1 MCVGE
6 RTLLGDGEHLFSE
19 ESALSSAE
27 KGDVLMPTMCAL
39 ENAHFSGVEFEESA
53 FSNAEKVCIRKRVCV
68 GERTLLGDGEHLF
81 SEESALSSARKDV
94 LMPTNV
100 R

>member
-19 ESALSSAE
+19 ESAL
-27 KGDVLMPTMCAL
+27 
-39 ENAHFSGVEFEESA
+39 
-53 FSNAEKVCIRKRVCV
+53 SNAEKVCIRKRVCV